1 MQVQSHFH
9 TTSIA
14 LGFLR
19 TERERSTMR
28 RREFIAGLGSA
39 AAWPTFVR
47 AQYSDRIRRIGVLMP
62 LAESDPAAQAP
73 LTVFRQGLAALGWV
87 EARNLRIEYR
97 WANGDTGRVRPDAL
111 ELAGLGLDAILAYGA
126 QPLAALKLAT
136 RTTPVVFVLVNDPV
150 AQGFVTS
157 ISRPGE
163 NITGFSYVDYSVL
176 GKAMEV
182 LKKLAPGLA
191 RVAFMFNPDTN
202 SYYETYLHSFM
213 AVPNALSLDV
223 VPARVRSD
231 ADITASITSLA
242 GAAGDGLV
250 FPPDPFAFTRRE
262 LIIRLAT
269 ERRVPSATVNRRNT
283 IDGAL
288 ISYGPDNIDIV
299 RRAADYIDRILKGEK
314 PGDLPVQAPTKFEF
328 VINLKAARALR
339 LEVPPTLLAI
349 ADQVIE

>member
-1 MQVQSHFH
+1 VK
-9 TTSIA
+9 
-14 LGFLR
+14 
-19 TERERSTMR
+19 
-28 RREFIAGLGSA
+28 RREFIAGLACATVLPKAGH
-39 AAWPTFVR
+39 
-47 AQYSDRIRRIGVLMP
+47 AQQRGQSKRIGVLMP
-62 LAESDPAAQAP
+62 LADGDPAAQAP

-87 EARNLRIEYR
+87 EAHNLRIEYR
-97 WANGDTGRVRPDAL
+97 WANGDTGRVRPDAV

-213 AVPNALSLDV
+213 AVPKALSLDV

-242 GAAGDGLV
+242 GAAGDGLI

-269 ERRVPSATVNRRNT
+269 ERRVPNVTVNRQNT

-288 ISYGPDNIDIV
+288 MSYGPDNIDIV
-299 RRAADYIDRILKGEK
+299 RRAANYIDRILKGEK

-328 VINLKAARALR
+328 VINLNAARALR

-349 ADQVIE
+349 ADEVIE

>member
-1 MQVQSHFH
+1 MHRRSFL
-9 TTSIA
+9 TL
-14 LGFLR
+14 LG
-19 TERERSTMR
+19 
-28 RREFIAGLGSA
+28 GSA
-39 AAWPTFVR
+39 AAWPLAAR
-47 AQYSDRIRRIGVLMP
+47 AQQDGQRKRIGMLMP
-62 LAESDPAAQAP
+62 LAESDPAAQAR
-73 LTVFRQGLAALGWV
+73 LAAFRQGLAALGWV

-97 WANGDTGRVRPDAL
+97 WANGDIGSVRAHAV

-126 QPLAALKLAT
+126 QVISALKLAT
-136 RTTPVVFVLVNDPV
+136 RTTPLVFAVVNDPV
-150 AQGFVTS
+150 AQGFVPS
-157 ISRPGE
+157 IARPGQ

-176 GKAMEV
+176 GKGMEV

-191 RVAFMFNPDTN
+191 RVIFMFNPDTN
-202 SYYETYLHSFM
+202 PYYETYLRSFM
-213 AVPNALSLDV
+213 AAPNALSLDV
-223 VPARVRSD
+223 IPARVRSD

-250 FPPDPFAFTRRE
+250 IPPDPFAFTRRE

-269 ERRVPSATVNRRNT
+269 ERRLPSVAVDRQYA

-288 ISYGPDNIDIV
+288 MSYGPDVIDIG

-328 VINLKAARALR
+328 LLNLKIARTLG
-339 LEVPPTLLAI
+339 LDVPPMLLAL